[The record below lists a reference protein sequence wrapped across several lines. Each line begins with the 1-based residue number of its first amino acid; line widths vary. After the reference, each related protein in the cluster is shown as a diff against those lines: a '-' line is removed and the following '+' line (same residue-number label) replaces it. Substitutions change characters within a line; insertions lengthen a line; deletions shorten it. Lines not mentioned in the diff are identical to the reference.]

1 MSINS
6 VVHVLYGMHDLIIN
20 FNKVTTLLLKLLSEN
35 EIRKEFMML
44 NTEFKPCVFCCWW
57 HIENICILQTTGFPC
72 LSYNQHKV
80 LYDHADIAMLELFW
94 LCCHLSFSLFYM

>member
-44 NTEFKPCVFCCWW
+44 NTEFKPCIVFCCWW
-57 HIENICILQTTGFPC
+57 HIENIYAFYRQLASLVLAIINIRSYTTM
-72 LSYNQHKV
+72 Q
-80 LYDHADIAMLELFW
+80 I
-94 LCCHLSFSLFYM
+94 